1 MKNVWTITSREL
13 NSYFAS
19 PVAYVVS
26 AAFLLISGALFSVIL
41 TSTMDASLR
50 GTFSNITFIMILIAP
65 VLTMKLLAEEQRMGT
80 LELLLTSPVH
90 DWQVVVG
97 KFLGSL
103 ILFAVMLLAPTLL
116 YVVLLTAFGTPD
128 YGPILSGYL
137 GLLLLGGAFLSIG
150 VLSSSLTQNQVVAG
164 FVGIVL
170 LLLMWISDALS
181 RIVGG
186 GAVGDAL
193 TYLSITRHY
202 DDFLRGVI
210 DTQNII
216 YPLSVIAVALFIA
229 TQVLQT
235 RRWR

>member
-1 MKNVWTITSREL
+1 MKNVWTIASREL
-13 NSYFAS
+13 NSYFVS

-26 AAFLLISGALFSVIL
+26 AAFLLVSGVLFSLIL
-41 TSTMDASLR
+41 ASTMDASLR
-50 GTFSNITFIMILIAP
+50 GTFSNITFILVLVAP
-65 VLTMKLLAEEQRMGT
+65 ILTMKLLAEEQRMGT

-97 KFLGSL
+97 KYLGSL

-116 YVVLLTAFGTPD
+116 YVVLMTAFGKPD
-128 YGPILSGYL
+128 YGPIISSYL
-137 GLLLLGGAFLSIG
+137 GVLLLGGAFLSIG

-164 FVGIVL
+164 FLGIVF
-170 LLLMWISDALS
+170 LLLMWISDAMS

-193 TYLSITRHY
+193 TYLSITQHY

-210 DTQNII
+210 DTQNVI

>member
-13 NSYFAS
+13 NSYFVS
-19 PVAYVVS
+19 PIAYVVS
-26 AAFLLISGALFSVIL
+26 AAFLLITGVLFSLIV
-41 TSTMDASLR
+41 TSSMDASL
-50 GTFSNITFIMILIAP
+50 GGVFSNVTFILILVAP
-65 VLTMKLLAEEQRMGT
+65 ILTMKLLAEEVRMGT
-80 LELLLTSPVH
+80 LELLLTSPVD

-97 KFLGSL
+97 KYLGSL

-116 YVVLLTAFGTPD
+116 YVVFLIAFGQPD

-137 GLLLLGGAFLSIG
+137 GVLLLGGAFLAVG
-150 VLSSSLTQNQVVAG
+150 VLASSLTQNQVVAG
-164 FVGIVL
+164 FLGIVI
-170 LLLMWISDALS
+170 LLLMWIADAMS

-193 TYLSITRHY
+193 TYLSITQHY
-202 DDFLRGVI
+202 NDFLSGAIV
-210 DTQNII
+210 TPNII
-216 YPLSVIAVALFIA
+216 YPLSVIAVSLFIA

>member
-13 NSYFAS
+13 NSYFVS

-26 AAFLLISGALFSVIL
+26 AAFLLITGVLFSLIV
-41 TSTMDASLR
+41 TSTMDASLS
-50 GTFSNITFIMILIAP
+50 GAFSNITFILILVAP
-65 VLTMKLLAEEQRMGT
+65 ILTMKLLAEEVRMGT
-80 LELLLTSPVH
+80 LELLLTSPVD

-97 KFLGSL
+97 KYLGSL

-116 YVVLLTAFGTPD
+116 YVVFLVAFGRPD

-137 GLLLLGGAFLSIG
+137 GVLLLGGAFLAVG
-150 VLSSSLTQNQVVAG
+150 VLASSLTQNQVVAG
-164 FVGIVL
+164 FLGIVIL
-170 LLLMWISDALS
+170 LMMWISDSIS

-193 TYLSITRHY
+193 TYLSITQHY
-202 DDFLRGVI
+202 NDFLTGAI
-210 DTQNII
+210 ATQNII
-216 YPLSVIAVALFIA
+216 YPLSVIAVSLFIA

>member
-1 MKNVWTITSREL
+1 MRNVWTITSREL

-26 AAFLLISGALFSVIL
+26 AAFLLISGVLFSLIL
-41 TSTMDASLR
+41 NSTMDASLR

-116 YVVLLTAFGTPD
+116 YVVLLTAFGKPD

-137 GLLLLGGAFLSIG
+137 GVLLLGGAFLSIG

>member
-1 MKNVWTITSREL
+1 MRNVWTITSREL
-13 NSYFAS
+13 NSYFVS

-26 AAFLLISGALFSVIL
+26 AAFLLISGVLFSLIL
-41 TSTMDASLR
+41 NSTMDASLR

-90 DWQVVVG
+90 DWEVVVG

-103 ILFAVMLLAPTLL
+103 ILFAMMLLAPTLL
-116 YVVLLTAFGTPD
+116 YVVLLTAFGSPD

-137 GLLLLGGAFLSIG
+137 GVLLLGGAFLSIG

-186 GAVGDAL
+186 GALGDAL

>member
-1 MKNVWTITSREL
+1 
-13 NSYFAS
+13 
-19 PVAYVVS
+19 
-26 AAFLLISGALFSVIL
+26 
-41 TSTMDASLR
+41 
-50 GTFSNITFIMILIAP
+50 
-65 VLTMKLLAEEQRMGT
+65 
-80 LELLLTSPVH
+80 
-90 DWQVVVG
+90 VVG

-116 YVVLLTAFGTPD
+116 YVVLLTAFGNPD

-137 GLLLLGGAFLSIG
+137 GVLLLGGAFLSIG
-150 VLSSSLTQNQVVAG
+150 VLASSLTQNQVVAG

-170 LLLMWISDALS
+170 LLLMWISDAMS
-181 RIVGG
+181 RMVGG

>member
-1 MKNVWTITSREL
+1 MRNVWTITSREL
-13 NSYFAS
+13 NSYFVS

-26 AAFLLISGALFSVIL
+26 AAFLLVSGVLFSLIL
-41 TSTMDASLR
+41 NSTMDASLR
-50 GTFSNITFIMILIAP
+50 GTFSNVTFIMILIAP

-116 YVVLLTAFGTPD
+116 YVVLLTAFGKPD
-128 YGPILSGYL
+128 YGPILSSYL
-137 GLLLLGGAFLSIG
+137 GVLLLGGAFLSIG

-164 FVGIVL
+164 CLGIVF
-170 LLLMWISDALS
+170 LLLMWIADAMS

-193 TYLSITRHY
+193 TYLSITQHY

-210 DTQNII
+210 DTQNVI

>member
-1 MKNVWTITSREL
+1 MRNVWTITSREL
-13 NSYFAS
+13 NSYFVS

-26 AAFLLISGALFSVIL
+26 AAFLLISGVLFSLIL
-41 TSTMDASLR
+41 SSTMDASLR

-116 YVVLLTAFGTPD
+116 YVVLLTAFGKPD

-137 GLLLLGGAFLSIG
+137 GVLLLGGAFLSIG

>member
-1 MKNVWTITSREL
+1 MRNVWTITSREL
-13 NSYFAS
+13 NSYFVS

-26 AAFLLISGALFSVIL
+26 AAFLLISGVLFSLIL
-41 TSTMDASLR
+41 NSTMDASLR
-50 GTFSNITFIMILIAP
+50 GTFSNITFILILIAP
-65 VLTMKLLAEEQRMGT
+65 ILTMKLLAEEQRMGT

-116 YVVLLTAFGTPD
+116 YVVMLTAFGKPD
-128 YGPILSGYL
+128 YGPIFSSYL
-137 GLLLLGGAFLSIG
+137 GVLLLGGAFLSIG

-164 FVGIVL
+164 FLGIVFL
-170 LLLMWISDALS
+170 LLLWISDAMS

-193 TYLSITRHY
+193 TYLSITQHY
-202 DDFLRGVI
+202 NNFLQGVI
-210 DTQNII
+210 NTQDLI
-216 YPLSVIAVALFIA
+216 YPLSVIVVALFIA

>member
-1 MKNVWTITSREL
+1 MRNVWTITSREL

-26 AAFLLISGALFSVIL
+26 AAFLLISGVLFSLIL
-41 TSTMDASLR
+41 SSTMDASLR

-116 YVVLLTAFGTPD
+116 YVVLLTAFGKPD

-137 GLLLLGGAFLSIG
+137 GVLLLGGAFLSIG